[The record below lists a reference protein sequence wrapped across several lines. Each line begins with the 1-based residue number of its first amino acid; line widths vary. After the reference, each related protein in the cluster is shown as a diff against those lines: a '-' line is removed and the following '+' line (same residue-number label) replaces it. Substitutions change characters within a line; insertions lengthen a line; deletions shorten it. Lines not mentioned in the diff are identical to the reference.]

1 MQNNYNNRNFVCN
14 DVVYAGFWV
23 RLAAYFLDN
32 VIVFLMLLIV
42 RLALSGILSVVRGT
56 VLGGNILFH
65 YTLKDI
71 VLYLGQVLY
80 FILCT
85 RYTGTTIGKKAM
97 NLRVVNADGSLELDM
112 LTVVYRET
120 VGRFLCSLPMCI
132 GYLMTGLDKEKRGIH
147 DMLCDTRVVYA
158 KKVKA
163 YPMYYPPIPP
173 APGPV
178 NSPGGVPPIGTGM
191 PGQPGYGPIPP
202 MGGKMSGQPGY
213 GQVPPMGAGM
223 PGGQPGQG
231 PVQPMRTGMP
241 IQPGPG
247 PMPPAGTGILNQP
260 GAAGAPSAYP
270 VRKEGPYR
278 MVQPREQNLYSSEE
292 TSLEKKQGNL
302 DKEEKQYS
310 GIEEKEDSNRS

>member
-1 MQNNYNNRNFVCN
+1 MQNNYDDRRYVRD
-14 DVVYAGFWV
+14 DVAYAGFWV
-23 RLAAYFLDN
+23 RLAAYFLDS

-42 RLALSGILSVVRGT
+42 RLMLSGIMSIVRGT

-97 NLRVVNADGSLELDM
+97 NLRVVNADGSPELDF
-112 LTVVYRET
+112 LTVAYRET
-120 VGRFLCSLPMCI
+120 VGRFLCSLPVCI
-132 GYLMTGLDKEKRGIH
+132 GYLMIGLDKEKRGIH

-158 KKVKA
+158 KRVRA
-163 YPMYYPPIPP
+163 YPKYHPPIPP
-173 APGPV
+173 GTVSP
-178 NSPGGVPPIGTGM
+178 PGGVPPMGTGM
-191 PGQPGYGPIPP
+191 PGQPGYGPMPP
-202 MGGKMSGQPGY
+202 MR
-213 GQVPPMGAGM
+213 AGM

-231 PVQPMRTGMP
+231 PVPPMRTGMP
-241 IQPGPG
+241 GQPGYG
-247 PMPPAGTGILNQP
+247 PMPPMGRGIPERP

-270 VRKEGPYR
+270 VQQEGPYR
-278 MVQPREQNLYSSEE
+278 MVQPKEQNLYSSGGS
-292 TSLEKKQGNL
+292 SLEKKQGDL